1 MSYYV
6 GQELRM
12 KPNVHVDH
20 LGHLSLEKDYPCKV
34 ISVNEKHRYFRVE
47 FDFPGGKIRESY
59 KYATKEDLAGE
70 VRRWQSY
77 G

>member
-6 GQELRM
+6 GQKLRLM
-12 KPNVHVDH
+12 PNVHVDR
-20 LGHLSLEKDYPCKV
+20 LGHLVDQAHPCT
-34 ISVNEKHRYFRVE
+34 IITINREHRYFRVE

-59 KYATKEDLAGE
+59 KYADKEDLAGE